1 LSSKGLVDGERLL
14 NAMDRSTLYFRLSLI
29 WLAIVMAGLAYALLK

>member
-1 LSSKGLVDGERLL
+1 L